1 MITKQINEYN
11 SSTVLASSYDYS
23 TNELDVLFEN
33 GAYRYVDVPAGIYH
47 QFATADSQGAALN
60 QFIKGGQF
68 YCVKLQDEET
78 SLDEFYG
85 NDADEDETQ
94 LDAPHNH
101 D

>member
-33 GAYRYVDVPAGIYH
+33 GAYRYLNVPTEVYH
-47 QFATADSQGAALN
+47 QFANADSQGAALN

-68 YCVKLQDEET
+68 QTVKLQANET
-78 SLDEFYG
+78 ELDEFYG
-85 NDADEDETQ
+85 DDNEPETDAS
-94 LDAPHNH
+94 HNH

>member
-33 GAYRYVDVPAGIYH
+33 GAYRYIDVPAGIYH
-47 QFATADSQGAALN
+47 QFSTADSQGAALN

-78 SLDEFYG
+78 TLDEFYANE
-85 NDADEDETQ
+85 NDGDESQ